1 MPLIT
6 IKVTGTALTAD
17 QAAQLQDGAVD
28 LMVDVLG
35 KQRERIAV
43 FLDNTSLATGRVGG
57 RPAALAACMDVIIG
71 AGSNTPAQKAAFIK
85 GAYEMLLAQLGSPL
99 SPVTFVVLHD
109 LPLDSWGYQGMT
121 NASRYA
127 QQG

>member
-6 IKVTGTALTAD
+6 IKVAGAELSAQ
-17 QAAQLQDGAVD
+17 QAEQLQDGAVE

-35 KQRERIAV
+35 KQRDRIAV
-43 FLDNTSLATGRVGG
+43 FLDTDPKASARVGG
-57 RPAALAACMDVIIG
+57 KPASLVAHMDVTIG
-71 AGSNTPAQKAAFIK
+71 EGTNTAAQKSSFIN
-85 GAYEMLLAQLGSPL
+85 GVYELFVAQLGPEL

-109 LPLDSWGYQGMT
+109 LPLDSWGYEGIT

-127 QQG
+127 KPS